1 MSSRSSDSVII
12 AGSIL
17 ERCELLPSFLA
28 SDSIGIRHKI
38 SKFSESKPKYYALW
52 RTLQAAGA
60 APDCVPDRSGM
71 ESTETR
77 GFSGPAPWSIGQS
90 PWWWMKCAPLI
101 GRPGKKEQK
110 KDAIG
115 ELVLASRLQKREE
128 RH

>member
-1 MSSRSSDSVII
+1 MHSGVCCPLLEYGVILYTPY
-12 AGSIL
+12 AG
-17 ERCELLPSFLA
+17 
-28 SDSIGIRHKI
+28 
-38 SKFSESKPKYYALW
+38 
-52 RTLQAAGA
+52 TLQAAGA